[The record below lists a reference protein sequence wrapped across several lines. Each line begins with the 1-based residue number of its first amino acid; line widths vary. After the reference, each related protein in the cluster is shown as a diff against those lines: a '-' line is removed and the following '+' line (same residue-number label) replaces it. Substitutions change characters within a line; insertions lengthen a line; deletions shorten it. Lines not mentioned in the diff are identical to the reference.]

1 MRYKL
6 WLMLA
11 VAVVIGGAIAHEA
24 LAGGGGDKP
33 RAATKPALTAGQK
46 AARKRLADTAAF
58 LKKNNLSCGCQHH
71 FAAPEGGAKP

>member
-1 MRYKL
+1 MRFKL

-11 VAVVIGGAIAHEA
+11 VAVVVGGAIAHEA
-24 LAGGGGDKP
+24 LAGGDGKP
-33 RAATKPALTAGQK
+33 AVATKPALTASQK

-71 FAAPEGGAKP
+71 FAPVTDAAKP

>member
-1 MRYKL
+1 MRFKL

-11 VAVVIGGAIAHEA
+11 VAVVVGGAIAHEA
-24 LAGGGGDKP
+24 LAGGDGKP
-33 RAATKPALTAGQK
+33 AVAKQPALTASQK

-71 FAAPEGGAKP
+71 FAPVKDASKP

>member
-1 MRYKL
+1 VRFKL

-11 VAVVIGGAIAHEA
+11 VAVVVGGAIAHEA
-24 LAGGGGDKP
+24 LAGGDGKP
-33 RAATKPALTAGQK
+33 AVAKKPALTASEK

-71 FAAPEGGAKP
+71 FAAPKDTPAP